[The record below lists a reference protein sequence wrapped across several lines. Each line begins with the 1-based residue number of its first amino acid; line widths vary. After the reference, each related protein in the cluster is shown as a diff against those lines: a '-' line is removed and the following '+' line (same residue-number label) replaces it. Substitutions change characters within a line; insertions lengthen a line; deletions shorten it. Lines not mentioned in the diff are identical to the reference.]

1 MPLAQVKIFEDER
14 TGEQKRQLIEKITDS
29 VTSVVDD
36 KLREVTWVVIEE
48 IKSGNWGVEGKALTL
63 EDVKALLKA

>member
-1 MPLAQVKIFEDER
+1 MPLVQVKIFENEL

-48 IKSGNWGVEGKALTL
+48 IKSGNWGVGGKALTL
-63 EDVKALLKA
+63 EDVKALLRA

>member
-14 TGEQKRQLIEKITDS
+14 TGEQKRQLIEKITGS

-48 IKSGNWGVEGKALTL
+48 IKSGNWGVGGKALTL